1 MSVAEVAEKLSLH
14 TIKGREWNI
23 QGTCALTGDGLYDGL
38 EWLSKNAGK
47 KKWLFDSFYMFTS
60 HDLL

>member
-1 MSVAEVAEKLSLH
+1 MSVAEVAEKLALH
-14 TIKGREWNI
+14 TIKGRDWNI

-47 KKWLFDSFYMFTS
+47 VKS
-60 HDLL
+60 